1 MTTFLIALLALI
13 SGFFIYGSIV
23 EKFFK
28 PTNAPTPAIAK
39 RDGVDFMPLPTWKVF
54 LIQLLNIAGLGP
66 IFGAIGG
73 AIWGTSVYLWIV
85 LGTIFAGGVH
95 DYLSGMISLREGGKS
110 ITEVAGK
117 YLGAGVLNF
126 MRVFMIALMI
136 LVCVVFTVGS
146 AGLLEML
153 TGISIH
159 VLIVIILLYFFL
171 ATLLPIDK
179 VIGKIYP
186 LFGICFILMAVG
198 VMGGMLLTSSAA
210 MPELQLANLHPK
222 GDEMPICPLMFVTVA
237 CGAIS
242 GFHATQSPMMA
253 RCLKNEYLARPVFYG
268 AMVAE
273 GIIALIWAAAAVTFF
288 HGTDNLFAA
297 MNANGASVVVY
308 KICEGFMGS
317 GVGMVLA
324 MIGVIICPI
333 TSGDTALRSA
343 RLILADWINFPQ
355 EKLQKRLVVSIPL
368 ILISGLIM
376 QFNFEVLWRYAGWL
390 NQSLAA
396 IVLWTGA
403 VYMTKKFANRSFFI
417 ALIPAIFMTFVSTTY
432 ITQAPE
438 GLQLSPIIGNI
449 TALILAVICT
459 LQFFKTCRPNFKFNL
474 NTRLN

>member
-13 SGFFIYGSIV
+13 VGFFIYGSIV

-28 PTNAPTPAIAK
+28 PTNAPTPAITK
-39 RDGVDFMPLPTWKVF
+39 KDGVDFVPLPTWKVF

-110 ITEVAGK
+110 ITEVVGK

-126 MRVFMIALMI
+126 MRVFMVAL
-136 LVCVVFTVGS
+136 LVLLSAVFTVGP

-153 TGISIH
+153 TGIPLQA
-159 VLIVIILLYFFL
+159 LIFMILLYFFL
-171 ATLLPIDK
+171 ATLLPVDK
-179 VIGKIYP
+179 IIGGLYP
-186 LFGICFILMAVG
+186 VFGICFILMAVG
-198 VMGGMLLTSSAA
+198 VMFGMLFSGAE

-222 GDEMPICPLMFVTVA
+222 GDDMPIFPFMFVTVA

-253 RCLKNEYLARPVFYG
+253 RCLTNEHLARPIFYG

-288 HGTDNLFAA
+288 HGTDGLFAA
-297 MNANGASVVVY
+297 MNANGAGGVVY
-308 KICEGFMGS
+308 KICEGFMG
-317 GVGMVLA
+317 GGIGMVLA

-333 TSGDTALRSA
+333 TSGDTALRSS
-343 RLILADWINFPQ
+343 RLILADWLDLAQNKIKN
-355 EKLQKRLVVSIPL
+355 RLIFAVPMIIAVGIITQMDYNS
-368 ILISGLIM
+368 
-376 QFNFEVLWRYAGWL
+376 VWRYFAWV
-390 NQSLAA
+390 NQSVAT
-396 IVLWTGA
+396 IVLWMGA
-403 VYMTKKFANRSFFI
+403 VYMVKKLQGRAFLIS
-417 ALIPAIFMTFVSTTY
+417 LIPAIFMTLNTVAY
-432 ITQAPE
+432 IIQAPE
-438 GLQLSPIIGNI
+438 GLQLSPILANVAG
-449 TALILAVICT
+449 LILAAVCF
-459 LQFFKTCRPNFKFNL
+459 LQFKNTCQPKFQF
-474 NTRLN
+474 R

>member
-13 SGFFIYGSIV
+13 VGFFIYGSIV

-28 PTNAPTPAIAK
+28 PTNAPTPAITK
-39 RDGVDFMPLPTWKVF
+39 KDGVDFVPLPTWKVF

-110 ITEVAGK
+110 ITEVVGK

-126 MRVFMIALMI
+126 MRVFMVAL
-136 LVCVVFTVGS
+136 LVLLSAVFTVGP

-153 TGISIH
+153 TGIPLQA
-159 VLIVIILLYFFL
+159 LIFMILLYFFL
-171 ATLLPIDK
+171 ATLLPVDK
-179 VIGKIYP
+179 IIGGLYP
-186 LFGICFILMAVG
+186 VFGICFILMAVG
-198 VMGGMLLTSSAA
+198 VMFGMLFSGAE

-222 GDEMPICPLMFVTVA
+222 GDDMPIFPFMFVTVA

-253 RCLKNEYLARPVFYG
+253 RCLTNEHLARPIFYG

-288 HGTDNLFAA
+288 HGTDGLFAA
-297 MNANGASVVVY
+297 MNANGAGGVVY
-308 KICEGFMGS
+308 KICEGFMG
-317 GVGMVLA
+317 GGIGMVLA

-333 TSGDTALRSA
+333 TSGDTALRSS
-343 RLILADWINFPQ
+343 RLILADWLDLAQNKIKN
-355 EKLQKRLVVSIPL
+355 RLIFAVPMIIAVGIITQMDYNS
-368 ILISGLIM
+368 
-376 QFNFEVLWRYAGWL
+376 VWRYFAWV
-390 NQSLAA
+390 NQSVAT
-396 IVLWTGA
+396 IVLWMGA
-403 VYMTKKFANRSFFI
+403 VYMVKKLQGRAFLIS
-417 ALIPAIFMTFVSTTY
+417 LIPAIFMTLNTVAY
-432 ITQAPE
+432 IIQAPE
-438 GLQLSPIIGNI
+438 GLQLSPILANVAG
-449 TALILAVICT
+449 LILAAVCF
-459 LQFFKTCRPNFKFNL
+459 LQFKNTCQPKFQFK
-474 NTRLN
+474 

>member
-1 MTTFLIALLALI
+1 MTTFLISLLALI
-13 SGFFIYGSIV
+13 LGFFIYGSIV

-28 PTNAPTPAIAK
+28 PTNAPTPAITK
-39 RDGVDFMPLPTWKVF
+39 RDGVDFVPLPTWKVF

-110 ITEVAGK
+110 ITEVVGK

-126 MRVFMIALMI
+126 MRVFMVALLI
-136 LVCVVFTVGS
+136 LLSAVFTVGP

-153 TGISIH
+153 TGIPLQA
-159 VLIVIILLYFFL
+159 LIFLILIYYFL
-171 ATLLPIDK
+171 ATLLPVDK
-179 VIGKIYP
+179 IIGGLYP
-186 LFGICFILMAVG
+186 IFGICFILMAVG
-198 VMGGMLLTSSAA
+198 VMGGMLLTSGAT
-210 MPELQLANLHPK
+210 MPELQLANLHP
-222 GDEMPICPLMFVTVA
+222 DNLPIFPLMFITVA

-253 RCLKNEYLARPVFYG
+253 RCLTNEHLARPIFYG

-297 MNANGASVVVY
+297 MNANGGGGVVY
-308 KICEGFMGS
+308 KICEGFMGG

-333 TSGDTALRSA
+333 TSGDTALRSS
-343 RLILADWINFPQ
+343 RLILSDWLDLAQNKIKN
-355 EKLQKRLVVSIPL
+355 RLIFAVPMIIVVGIITQLDYNS
-368 ILISGLIM
+368 
-376 QFNFEVLWRYAGWL
+376 VWRYFAWV
-390 NQSLAA
+390 NQSVAT
-396 IVLWTGA
+396 IVLWMGA
-403 VYMTKKFANRSFFI
+403 VYMSKKFAGCSFFV
-417 ALIPAIFMTFVSTTY
+417 ALIPAIFMTVNSIAY
-432 ITQAPE
+432 IIQAPE
-438 GLQLSPIIGNI
+438 GLELSTILANI
-449 TALILAVICT
+449 TGLILAAVCT
-459 LQFFKTCRPNFKFNL
+459 LQFFKTCRPNFKLNL
-474 NTRLN
+474 RLN

>member
-1 MTTFLIALLALI
+1 MTAFLISLLALI
-13 SGFFIYGSIV
+13 LGFFIYGSIV

-28 PTNAPTPAIAK
+28 PTNAPTPAITK

-110 ITEVAGK
+110 ITEVVGK
-117 YLGAGVLNF
+117 YLGTGVLNF
-126 MRVFMIALMI
+126 MRVFMVAL
-136 LVCVVFTVGS
+136 LVLLSAVFTVGP

-153 TGISIH
+153 TGIPLQT
-159 VLIVIILLYFFL
+159 LIFLILIYYFL
-171 ATLLPIDK
+171 ATLLPVDK
-179 VIGKIYP
+179 IIGALYP
-186 LFGICFILMAVG
+186 IFGICFILMAVG
-198 VMGGMLLTSSAA
+198 VMGGMLLTSGEA

-222 GDEMPICPLMFVTVA
+222 GDAMPIFPFMFVTVA

-242 GFHATQSPMMA
+242 GFHATQSPIMS
-253 RCLKNEYLARPVFYG
+253 RCLTNEHLARPIFYG

-297 MNANGASVVVY
+297 MTANGAGGVVY

-317 GVGMVLA
+317 GVGMALA

-333 TSGDTALRSA
+333 TSGDTALRSS
-343 RLILADWINFPQ
+343 RLILADWMDLAQSKIKN
-355 EKLQKRLVVSIPL
+355 RLIFAIPMIIAVGIITQL
-368 ILISGLIM
+368 DYNS
-376 QFNFEVLWRYAGWL
+376 VWRYFAWV
-390 NQSLAA
+390 NQSVAT
-396 IVLWTGA
+396 IVLWMGA
-403 VYMTKKFANRSFFI
+403 VYMSKKFEGQAFFVS
-417 ALIPAIFMTFVSTTY
+417 LIPAIFMTLNTVAY
-432 ITQAPE
+432 IIQAPE
-438 GLQLSPIIGNI
+438 GFQLSAIIANVAG
-449 TALILAVICT
+449 LILAAVCT
-459 LQFFKTCRPNFKFNL
+459 LQFFKTCKQNFKL
-474 NTRLN
+474 NPRLN

>member
-13 SGFFIYGSIV
+13 VGFFIYGSIV

-28 PTNAPTPAIAK
+28 PTNAPTPAITK
-39 RDGVDFMPLPTWKVF
+39 KDGVDFVPLPTWKVF

-110 ITEVAGK
+110 ITEVVGK

-126 MRVFMIALMI
+126 MRVFMVAL
-136 LVCVVFTVGS
+136 LVLLSAVFTVGP

-153 TGISIH
+153 TGIPLQA
-159 VLIVIILLYFFL
+159 LIFMILLYFFL
-171 ATLLPIDK
+171 ATLLPVDK
-179 VIGKIYP
+179 IIGGLYP
-186 LFGICFILMAVG
+186 VFGICFILMAVG
-198 VMGGMLLTSSAA
+198 VMFGMLFNSAE

-222 GDEMPICPLMFVTVA
+222 GDDMPIFPFMFVTVA

-253 RCLKNEYLARPVFYG
+253 RCLTNEHLARPIFYG

-288 HGTDNLFAA
+288 HGTDGLFAA
-297 MNANGASVVVY
+297 MNANGAGGVVY
-308 KICEGFMGS
+308 KICEGFMG
-317 GVGMVLA
+317 GGIGMVLA

-333 TSGDTALRSA
+333 TSGDTALRSS
-343 RLILADWINFPQ
+343 RLILADWLDLAQNKIKN
-355 EKLQKRLVVSIPL
+355 RLIFAVPMIIAVGIITQMDYNS
-368 ILISGLIM
+368 
-376 QFNFEVLWRYAGWL
+376 VWRYFAWV
-390 NQSLAA
+390 NQSVAT
-396 IVLWTGA
+396 IVLWMGA
-403 VYMTKKFANRSFFI
+403 VYMSQKFAGRAFFI
-417 ALIPAIFMTFVSTTY
+417 PLIPAIFMTLNTVAY
-432 ITQAPE
+432 IIQAPE
-438 GLQLSPIIGNI
+438 GFQFSPIIANVVG
-449 TALILAVICT
+449 LIIAVVCT
-459 LQFFKTCRPNFKFNL
+459 LQFFKTCKPNF
-474 NTRLN
+474 